1 MVFLP
6 LSCLRCTQGSRYF
19 RFIRLDSLSM
29 KQTDLNFVTCALVS
43 LLRML
48 SGQVN
53 LILRLRELAG
63 RTVTDVRDLKD
74 QLENYF
80 V

>member
-1 MVFLP
+1 
-6 LSCLRCTQGSRYF
+6 
-19 RFIRLDSLSM
+19 M